1 MPKYSERR
9 LACELSKILPTPS
22 DRMGIIWSLLAV
34 QGAIVLEYGPAGTT
48 HYSMGLYGGLG
59 LRFQNRM
66 FTTHMSEDDVV
77 MGDVTRLED
86 AIVELDKS
94 YAPKVIFVVASSVT
108 AVIGTDIKGV
118 CRYMQNEVK
127 AKLVAFEQGGFRG
140 DYSIGLAETYKL
152 LVRNLPKKDVAQE
165 AGVYNIIGASAW
177 RYRMASDIWEVKSL
191 LDEALGLSCNACLCC
206 DTSVEELE
214 DMGLAQVNIVLGNE
228 GLAAA
233 KYLQEKFGTPYV
245 YAVPYGYNGTLSFLA
260 QVGEAVGREP
270 DSMVLLRLQTKEK
283 SLSRLS
289 LFAMMGNNKPRMAVV
304 KGDYDMVQ
312 GVSAFLEQGGITV
325 LHKMCAHS
333 LKAIAEPAA
342 DVETYAEESDW
353 LQVIRGLHDTLILAD
368 DVALLQAD
376 ADNMKVLI
384 SAPFMNSAVA
394 THMPFMGE
402 KGADFLLEQM
412 QAYCRR

>member
-1 MPKYSERR
+1 MSLVRF
-9 LACELSKILPTPS
+9 LPTPS

-165 AGVYNIIGASAW
+165 VGVYNIIGASAW

-260 QVGEAVGREP
+260 QVGEVVGREP

-289 LFAMMGNNKPRMAVV
+289 LFTMMGNNKPKKAVV
-304 KGDYDMVQ
+304 KGDYDLVQ

-342 DVETYAEESDW
+342 DVEAYAEESDW

>member
-1 MPKYSERR
+1 M
-9 LACELSKILPTPS
+9 
-22 DRMGIIWSLLAV
+22 
-34 QGAIVLEYGPAGTT
+34 LEYGPAGTT

-94 YAPKVIFVVASSVT
+94 YAPKLIFVVASSVT

-127 AKLVAFEQGGFRG
+127 SKLVAFEQGGFRG

-283 SLSRLS
+283 SLSRIS
-289 LFAMMGNNKPRMAVV
+289 LFTMMGNNKPKKAVI
-304 KGDYDMVQ
+304 KGDYDLVQ

-342 DVETYAEESDW
+342 DVEAYAEESDW
-353 LQVIRGLHDTLILAD
+353 LQVIRGLQDTLILAD

>member
-1 MPKYSERR
+1 MSLVRF
-9 LACELSKILPTPS
+9 LPTPS

-165 AGVYNIIGASAW
+165 TGVYNIIGASAW

-260 QVGEAVGREP
+260 QVGEAVGRES
-270 DSMVLLRLQTKEK
+270 DSMVLQRLRMKEK

-289 LFAMMGNNKPRMAVV
+289 LFAMMGNNKPRKAVV

-342 DVETYAEESDW
+342 AVEAYAEESDW

-368 DVALLQAD
+368 DVTLLQAE
-376 ADNMKVLI
+376 ADNTKVLI

-394 THMPFMGE
+394 THLPFMGE

>member
-1 MPKYSERR
+1 MSLVRF
-9 LACELSKILPTPS
+9 LPTPS

-152 LVRNLPKKDVAQE
+152 LVRNLPNKDVAQE

-289 LFAMMGNNKPRMAVV
+289 LFSMMGNNKPKKAVV
-304 KGDYDMVQ
+304 KGDYDLVQ

-342 DVETYAEESDW
+342 DVEAYAEESDW
-353 LQVIRGLHDTLILAD
+353 LQVIRGLQDTLILAD

-402 KGADFLLEQM
+402 RGADYLFERM
-412 QAYCRR
+412 QVYCRR

>member
-1 MPKYSERR
+1 MSLVRF
-9 LACELSKILPTPS
+9 LPTPS

-59 LRFQNRM
+59 LRFQKRM

-118 CRYMQNEVK
+118 CCYMQNEVK

-165 AGVYNIIGASAW
+165 TGVYNIIGASAW

-289 LFAMMGNNKPRMAVV
+289 LFTMMGNNKPKKAVV
-304 KGDYDMVQ
+304 KGDYDLVQ

-333 LKAIAEPAA
+333 LKIITEPAA
-342 DVETYAEESDW
+342 DVEAYAEEGEW
-353 LQVIRGLHDTLILAD
+353 LQIIRGLHDTLILAD

-394 THMPFMGE
+394 THLPFMGE

>member
-1 MPKYSERR
+1 MSLVRF
-9 LACELSKILPTPS
+9 LPTPS

-289 LFAMMGNNKPRMAVV
+289 LFTMMGNNKPKKAVV
-304 KGDYDMVQ
+304 KGDYDLVQ

-342 DVETYAEESDW
+342 DVEAYAEESDW

-376 ADNMKVLI
+376 ADNTKVLI

>member
-1 MPKYSERR
+1 MSLVRF
-9 LACELSKILPTPS
+9 LSTPS

-165 AGVYNIIGASAW
+165 AGVYNIIGASVW
-177 RYRMASDIWEVKSL
+177 RYRMESDIWEIKSL
-191 LDEALGLSCNACLCC
+191 LSEALELSCNACLCC

-289 LFAMMGNNKPRMAVV
+289 LFTMMGNNKPKKAVV
-304 KGDYDMVQ
+304 KGDYDLVQ

-333 LKAIAEPAA
+333 LKAIAEPAS
-342 DVETYAEESDW
+342 DVEAYAEESDW
-353 LQVIRGLHDTLILAD
+353 LQVIRGLQDTLILAD

-394 THMPFMGE
+394 NHLPFMGE
-402 KGADFLLEQM
+402 KGADFLLERM

>member
-1 MPKYSERR
+1 MSLVRF
-9 LACELSKILPTPS
+9 LPTPS

-86 AIVELDKS
+86 ALVELDKN

-127 AKLVAFEQGGFRG
+127 AKLIAFDQGGFRG

-152 LVRNLPKKDVAQE
+152 LVRNLPQKGVAQE
-165 AGVYNIIGASAW
+165 KGIYNIIGASVW
-177 RYRMASDIWEVKSL
+177 RYRMESDVWEIKSL
-191 LDEALGLSCNACLCC
+191 LSEALGLSCNACLCC

-214 DMGLAQVNIVLGNE
+214 DMGQAQVNIVLGNE

-233 KYLQEKFGTPYV
+233 RYLQEKFGTPYV
-245 YAVPYGYNGTLSFLA
+245 YAVPYGYSGTLSFLK
-260 QVGEAVGREP
+260 QVGEAVGREL

-304 KGDYDMVQ
+304 KGDYDLVQ
-312 GVSAFLEQGGITV
+312 GVSTFLEQGGITV

-333 LKAIAEPAA
+333 LKAIAKPAA
-342 DVETYAEESDW
+342 DVEAYAEESDW
-353 LQVIRGLHDTLILAD
+353 LQIIRGLQDTLILAD

-376 ADNMKVLI
+376 W
-384 SAPFMNSAVA
+384 
-394 THMPFMGE
+394 
-402 KGADFLLEQM
+402 
-412 QAYCRR
+412 

>member
-1 MPKYSERR
+1 MSLVRF
-9 LACELSKILPTPS
+9 LPTPS
-22 DRMGIIWSLLAV
+22 DRMGIICSLLAV

-77 MGDVTRLED
+77 IGDVTRLED

-94 YAPKVIFVVASSVT
+94 YAPKVIFVVASSMT

-152 LVRNLPKKDVAQE
+152 LVRNLPKKDVVQE

-214 DMGLAQVNIVLGNE
+214 NMGLAQVNIVLGNE

-283 SLSRLS
+283 SLSGLS
-289 LFAMMGNNKPRMAVV
+289 LFAMMGNNKPRKAVV

-342 DVETYAEESDW
+342 DVEAYAEESDW
-353 LQVIRGLHDTLILAD
+353 LQVIRGLHDTLVLAD
-368 DVALLQAD
+368 DVALLQAE
-376 ADNMKVLI
+376 ADNTKVLI

-394 THMPFMGE
+394 THLPFMGE

>member
-1 MPKYSERR
+1 MSLVRF
-9 LACELSKILPTPS
+9 LPTPS

-118 CRYMQNEVK
+118 CCYMQNEVK

-245 YAVPYGYNGTLSFLA
+245 YAVLYGYNGTLSFLA

-289 LFAMMGNNKPRMAVV
+289 LFTMMGNNKPKKAVV
-304 KGDYDMVQ
+304 KGDYDLVQ

-342 DVETYAEESDW
+342 DVEAYAEESDW
-353 LQVIRGLHDTLILAD
+353 LQVIRGLQDTLILAD

-376 ADNMKVLI
+376 ADNAKVLI

>member
-1 MPKYSERR
+1 MSLVRF
-9 LACELSKILPTPS
+9 LPTPS

-86 AIVELDKS
+86 AIVELDKN
-94 YAPKVIFVVASSVT
+94 YAPKVIFVIASSVT

-127 AKLVAFEQGGFRG
+127 AKLIAFDQGGFRG

-152 LVRNLPKKDVAQE
+152 LVRNLPQKGVAQE
-165 AGVYNIIGASAW
+165 KGIYNIIGASVW
-177 RYRMASDIWEVKSL
+177 RYRMESDVWEIKSL
-191 LDEALGLSCNACLCC
+191 LSEALGLSCNACLCS

-214 DMGLAQVNIVLGNE
+214 DMGQAQVNIVLGNE

-233 KYLQEKFGTPYV
+233 RYLQEKFGTPYV
-245 YAVPYGYNGTLSFLA
+245 YAVPYGYSGTLSFLK
-260 QVGEAVGREP
+260 QVGEAVGREL

-304 KGDYDMVQ
+304 KGDYDLVQ
-312 GVSAFLEQGGITV
+312 GVSTFLEQGGITV

-342 DVETYAEESDW
+342 DVESYAEESDW
-353 LQVIRGLHDTLILAD
+353 LQVIRGLQDTLILAD

-394 THMPFMGE
+394 THLPFMGE
-402 KGADFLLEQM
+402 RGADYLLELM

>member
-1 MPKYSERR
+1 MSLVRF
-9 LACELSKILPTPS
+9 LPTPS

-214 DMGLAQVNIVLGNE
+214 NMCLAQVNIVLGNE

-289 LFAMMGNNKPRMAVV
+289 LFTMMGNNKPKKAVV
-304 KGDYDMVQ
+304 KGDYDLVQ

-342 DVETYAEESDW
+342 AVEAYAEESDW

-368 DVALLQAD
+368 DVALLQAE
-376 ADNMKVLI
+376 ADNTKVLI

-394 THMPFMGE
+394 NHLPFMGE
-402 KGADFLLEQM
+402 KGADFLLEHM

>member
-1 MPKYSERR
+1 MSLVRF
-9 LACELSKILPTPS
+9 LPTPS

-191 LDEALGLSCNACLCC
+191 LNEALGLSCNACLCY

-289 LFAMMGNNKPRMAVV
+289 LFTIMGNNKPKKAVV
-304 KGDYDMVQ
+304 KGDYDLVQ

-342 DVETYAEESDW
+342 AVEAYAEESDW
-353 LQVIRGLHDTLILAD
+353 LQVIRGLHDTLVLAD
-368 DVALLQAD
+368 DVALLQAK
-376 ADNMKVLI
+376 ADNTKVLI

-394 THMPFMGE
+394 THLPFMGE

>member
-1 MPKYSERR
+1 MSLVRF
-9 LACELSKILPTPS
+9 LPTPS

-34 QGAIVLEYGPAGTT
+34 QGAIMLEYGPAGTT

-165 AGVYNIIGASAW
+165 TGVYNIIGASAW

-283 SLSRLS
+283 SLFRLS
-289 LFAMMGNNKPRMAVV
+289 LFTMMGNNKPKKAVV
-304 KGDYDMVQ
+304 KGDYDLVQ

-342 DVETYAEESDW
+342 DVEAYAEESDW
-353 LQVIRGLHDTLILAD
+353 LQVIRGLQDTLILAD

-376 ADNMKVLI
+376 ADNTKVLI

-394 THMPFMGE
+394 THLPFMGE
-402 KGADFLLEQM
+402 KGADFLLEQL

>member
-1 MPKYSERR
+1 MSLVRF
-9 LACELSKILPTPS
+9 LPTPS

-59 LRFQNRM
+59 LRFQNRI

-152 LVRNLPKKDVAQE
+152 LVRNLPKKGVAAE
-165 AGVYNIIGASAW
+165 KGVYHIIGASMW
-177 RYRMASDIWEVKSL
+177 RYRMESDIWEIKSL
-191 LDEALGLSCNACLCC
+191 LGEALGLSCNACLCC

-245 YAVPYGYNGTLSFLA
+245 YAVPYGYSAVLSFLE
-260 QVGEAVGREP
+260 QVGEAVGKEP
-270 DSMVLLRLQTKEK
+270 DAMVLMRIRMKEK

-289 LFAMMGNNKPRMAVV
+289 LFAMMGNNKPRKAVV

-342 DVETYAEESDW
+342 DVEAYAEESDW
-353 LQVIRGLHDTLILAD
+353 LQVIRGLHDTLVLAD
-368 DVALLQAD
+368 DVALLQAK
-376 ADNMKVLI
+376 ADNTKVLI

-394 THMPFMGE
+394 THLPFMGE

>member
-1 MPKYSERR
+1 MSLVRF
-9 LACELSKILPTPS
+9 LPTPS

-77 MGDVTRLED
+77 MGDVTHLED

-289 LFAMMGNNKPRMAVV
+289 LFTMMGNNKPRKAVV

-342 DVETYAEESDW
+342 DVEAYAEESDW
-353 LQVIRGLHDTLILAD
+353 LQVIRGLHDTLVLAD
-368 DVALLQAD
+368 DVALLQAK
-376 ADNMKVLI
+376 ADNTKVLI

-394 THMPFMGE
+394 THLPFMGE

>member
-1 MPKYSERR
+1 MSLVRF
-9 LACELSKILPTPS
+9 LPTPS
-22 DRMGIIWSLLAV
+22 DRMGIIWSLLTI
-34 QGAIVLEYGPAGTT
+34 QGAVVLEYGPAGTT
-48 HYSMGLYGGLG
+48 HYSMGFYSGLG
-59 LRFQNRM
+59 LLLPNRL

-86 AIVELDKS
+86 AIVELDKN
-94 YAPKVIFVVASSVT
+94 YAPKVIFVVASSVA

-152 LVRNLPKKDVAQE
+152 LVRNLPKKGVVQE
-165 AGVYNIIGASAW
+165 KGVYNIIGASVW
-177 RYRMASDIWEVKSL
+177 RYRMESDIWEIKNL
-191 LDEALGLSCNACLCC
+191 LSEALELSCNACLCC

-214 DMGLAQVNIVLGNE
+214 DMGQAQVNIVLGNE

-233 KYLQEKFGTPYV
+233 KYLEEKFGTPYV
-245 YAVPYGYNGTLSFLA
+245 YAVPYGYSGTLSFLK
-260 QVGEAVGREP
+260 QVGQAVCKEL
-270 DSMVLLRLQTKEK
+270 DSMVLLRIKTKEK
-283 SLSRLS
+283 SILRITS
-289 LFAMMGNNKPRMAVV
+289 LFAMMGYNKPMQAVV
-304 KGDYDMVQ
+304 KGDYDLVQ
-312 GVSAFLEQGGITV
+312 GVSAFFAQAGITV

-333 LKAIAEPAA
+333 LKVITEPAA
-342 DVETYAEESDW
+342 DVEAYAEEGEW
-353 LQVIRGLHDTLILAD
+353 LQIIRGLHDTLILAD

-376 ADNMKVLI
+376 ADNTKVLI

-394 THMPFMGE
+394 THLPFMGE
-402 KGADFLLEQM
+402 KGADFLLEQL

>member
-1 MPKYSERR
+1 MSLVRF
-9 LACELSKILPTPS
+9 LPTPS

-289 LFAMMGNNKPRMAVV
+289 LFAMMGNNKPRKAVV

-342 DVETYAEESDW
+342 DVEAYAEESDW

-394 THMPFMGE
+394 THLPFMGE
-402 KGADFLLEQM
+402 KGADFLLEQL

>member
-1 MPKYSERR
+1 MSLVRF
-9 LACELSKILPTPS
+9 LPTPS
-22 DRMGIIWSLLAV
+22 ERMGIIWSLLAV

-140 DYSIGLAETYKL
+140 DYSIVLAETYKL

-165 AGVYNIIGASAW
+165 AGVYNIIGASMW
-177 RYRMASDIWEVKSL
+177 RYRMESDIWEIKSL
-191 LDEALGLSCNACLCC
+191 LSEALGLSCNACLCC

-233 KYLQEKFGTPYV
+233 KYMQEKFGTPYV

-260 QVGEAVGREP
+260 QVGEAVGKEP
-270 DSMVLLRLQTKEK
+270 DAMVLMRIRMKEK

-289 LFAMMGNNKPRMAVV
+289 LFTMMGNNKPKKAVV

-342 DVETYAEESDW
+342 DVEAYAEESDW

-368 DVALLQAD
+368 DVALLQAE
-376 ADNMKVLI
+376 ADNTKVLI

-402 KGADFLLEQM
+402 RGADYLFERM
-412 QAYCRR
+412 KAYCRR

>member
-1 MPKYSERR
+1 MSLVRF
-9 LACELSKILPTPS
+9 LPTPS

-177 RYRMASDIWEVKSL
+177 RYRIASDIWEVKSL

>member
-1 MPKYSERR
+1 VSLVRF
-9 LACELSKILPTPS
+9 LPTPS

-260 QVGEAVGREP
+260 QVGEAVGRKP

-283 SLSRLS
+283 SLSRIS
-289 LFAMMGNNKPRMAVV
+289 LFTMMGNNKPKKAVV
-304 KGDYDMVQ
+304 KGDYDLVQ

-342 DVETYAEESDW
+342 DVEAYAEESDW
-353 LQVIRGLHDTLILAD
+353 LQVIRGLQDTLILAD
-368 DVALLQAD
+368 DVALLQAE
-376 ADNMKVLI
+376 ADNTKVLI

-394 THMPFMGE
+394 THMPFMCE
-402 KGADFLLEQM
+402 RGADYLFEQM
-412 QAYCRR
+412 QAYCRK

>member
-1 MPKYSERR
+1 MSLVRF
-9 LACELSKILPTPS
+9 LPTPS

-48 HYSMGLYGGLG
+48 HYSIGLYGGLG

-140 DYSIGLAETYKL
+140 DYSIGLTETYKL

-191 LDEALGLSCNACLCC
+191 LDEALELSCNACLCC

-304 KGDYDMVQ
+304 KGDYDLVQ
-312 GVSAFLEQGGITV
+312 GVSAFMEQGGITV

-342 DVETYAEESDW
+342 DVEAYAEESDW

>member
-1 MPKYSERR
+1 MSLVRF
-9 LACELSKILPTPS
+9 LPTPS
-22 DRMGIIWSLLAV
+22 DRMGIIWSLLTV

-59 LRFQNRM
+59 LRFQNRI

-86 AIVELDKS
+86 TIVELDKS

-165 AGVYNIIGASAW
+165 TGVYNIIGASAW

-260 QVGEAVGREP
+260 QVGEAVGRES
-270 DSMVLLRLQTKEK
+270 DSMVLHRLRMKEK

-289 LFAMMGNNKPRMAVV
+289 LFAMMGNNKPRKAVV

-342 DVETYAEESDW
+342 AVEAYAEESDW

-368 DVALLQAD
+368 DVTLLQAE
-376 ADNMKVLI
+376 ADNTKVLI

>member
-1 MPKYSERR
+1 MSLVRF
-9 LACELSKILPTPS
+9 LPTLS

-342 DVETYAEESDW
+342 DVEAYAEESDW

>member
-1 MPKYSERR
+1 MSLVRF
-9 LACELSKILPTPS
+9 LPTPS

-59 LRFQNRM
+59 LCFQNRM

-165 AGVYNIIGASAW
+165 AGVYNIIGASMW
-177 RYRMASDIWEVKSL
+177 RYRMESDIWEIKSL
-191 LDEALGLSCNACLCC
+191 LSEALGLSCNACLCC

-233 KYLQEKFGTPYV
+233 KYMQEKFGTPYV

-289 LFAMMGNNKPRMAVV
+289 LFTMMGNNKPKKAVV

-342 DVETYAEESDW
+342 DVEAYAEESDW
-353 LQVIRGLHDTLILAD
+353 LQVIRGLQDTLILAD

-402 KGADFLLEQM
+402 RGADYLFERM
-412 QAYCRR
+412 KAYCRR

>member
-1 MPKYSERR
+1 MSLVRF
-9 LACELSKILPTPS
+9 LPTPS

-48 HYSMGLYGGLG
+48 HYSIGLYGGLG

-260 QVGEAVGREP
+260 HVGEAVGREP

-289 LFAMMGNNKPRMAVV
+289 LFTMMGNNKPKKAVV
-304 KGDYDMVQ
+304 KGDYDLVQ

-342 DVETYAEESDW
+342 DVEAYAEESDW

>member
-1 MPKYSERR
+1 MSLVRF
-9 LACELSKILPTPS
+9 LPTPS

-59 LRFQNRM
+59 LCFQNRM

-152 LVRNLPKKDVAQE
+152 LVRNLPKKGVAAE
-165 AGVYNIIGASAW
+165 KGVYNIIGASMW
-177 RYRMASDIWEVKSL
+177 RYRMESDIWEIKSL
-191 LDEALGLSCNACLCC
+191 LSEALELSCNACLCC

-289 LFAMMGNNKPRMAVV
+289 LFTMMGNSKPKKAVV
-304 KGDYDMVQ
+304 KGDYDMVR

-342 DVETYAEESDW
+342 DVEAYAEESDW

-368 DVALLQAD
+368 DVALLQAE
-376 ADNMKVLI
+376 ADNTKVLI

-394 THMPFMGE
+394 NHLPFMGE

>member
-1 MPKYSERR
+1 MSLVRF
-9 LACELSKILPTPS
+9 LPTPS

-86 AIVELDKS
+86 AIVELDES

-152 LVRNLPKKDVAQE
+152 LVRKKDVAQE

-289 LFAMMGNNKPRMAVV
+289 LFTMMGNNKPKKAVV
-304 KGDYDMVQ
+304 KGDYDLVQ

-342 DVETYAEESDW
+342 DVEAYAEESDW
-353 LQVIRGLHDTLILAD
+353 LQVIRGLQDTLILAD

-376 ADNMKVLI
+376 ADNTKVLI
-384 SAPFMNSAVA
+384 SAPFINSAVA
-394 THMPFMGE
+394 THLPFMGE